1 MAQLT
6 IYLDAETQEKAKR
19 AAKRENRSMS
29 SWACEQ
35 LRLAADRG
43 EVWPEG
49 FGQLFGSIEDPAF
62 GVPEKMN
69 AAADTERAS
78 L

>member
-6 IYLDAETQEKAKR
+6 IYLDMKTQEKAKR
-19 AAKRENRSMS
+19 AARRENRSVS

-35 LRLAADRG
+35 LRLAADEG

-49 FGQLFGSIEDPAF
+49 FGQLFGSIEDSAFKVPAELEA
-62 GVPEKMN
+62 G
-69 AAADTERAS
+69 ADTFRAS